1 MSDTQEPTVT
11 QKKEN
16 IIKALGIAGFTE
28 NPEYPG
34 MYEQINGNI
43 KTVVDLTAGTSAYI
57 YDIVNKCKIT
67 DITDDPDGLL
77 KKVVDLITKAEDGQM
92 PTKSKPDEVVNVPQS
107 DTPPPES
114 KPKEAP
120 QEPAHD
126 TTDTGNVPAVP
137 EPAQASALQGNILD
151 LIRKYVGNDVLQ
163 VFGDTGAGKSKFC
176 FEVAMQAIAAGKKVY
191 YLDTERNL
199 TDEDVAHLKGCDYH
213 YTPVLDEIDKIV
225 QNLPAVDVVILDSI
239 GFPVLT
245 TYARLSL
252 KQKGDALLK
261 LIAIFGD
268 LKTWAYK
275 NNGVAVVTNQPE
287 SEFNK
292 ASGHIF
298 RPFGDKSQFAC
309 KEIWKT
315 KIKTRGASETNISI
329 EAFRS
334 RSVGMGA
341 KIATMKITDAGVEVV
356 T

>member
-1 MSDTQEPTVT
+1 MNDTQEPTAAE
-11 QKKEN
+11 KKEN
-16 IIKALGIAGFTE
+16 IIKALGIVEFTE

-34 MYEQINGNI
+34 MYARDKGNI
-43 KTVVDLTAGTSAYI
+43 REIVDMTAGLSSHL
-57 YDIVNKCKIT
+57 YDIPKKQKILG
-67 DITDDPDGLL
+67 DDATGTLGKL
-77 KKVVDLITKAEDGQM
+77 SQMIVEAEDGQM
-92 PTKSKPDEVVNVPQS
+92 PTKSTPDEIVNVPKK

-114 KPKEAP
+114 EPNDVSP
-120 QEPAHD
+120 EPAQD
-126 TTDTGNVPAVP
+126 TTDTGNVSVVP
-137 EPAQASALQGNILD
+137 EPAQACAPTEKNLLD
-151 LIRKYVGNDVLQ
+151 LIQKYVGNDVLQ
-163 VFGDTGAGKSKFC
+163 LFGDTGAAKSKFC
-176 FEVAMQAIAAGKKVY
+176 FEVAMEAIAAGKMVY

-199 TDEDVAHLKGCDYH
+199 TDADVARLKGCDYQ

-245 TYARLSL
+245 TYARLSM

-275 NNGVAVVTNQPE
+275 NNGVALVTNQPE

-292 ASGHIF
+292 EKGHIF

-315 KIKTRGASETNISI
+315 KIKTRGASETNILI

-334 RSVGMGA
+334 RSVGFGT
-341 KIATMKITDAGVEVV
+341 KIATMKITDKGVEVS